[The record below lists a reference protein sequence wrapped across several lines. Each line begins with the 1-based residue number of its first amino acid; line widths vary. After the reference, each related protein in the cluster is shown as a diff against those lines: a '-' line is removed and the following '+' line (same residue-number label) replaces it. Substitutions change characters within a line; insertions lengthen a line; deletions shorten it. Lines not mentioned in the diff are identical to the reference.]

1 LVLINSYNFRNTLYV
16 AFERVQGAGYPVKV
30 SIIPECEI
38 CGEEADKFTKCKSCG
53 AKFCEDC
60 GSVIEKLCEFCAEE
74 QKHGDDE
81 DADEEDLDI
90 SGSEDVDDDK

>member
-1 LVLINSYNFRNTLYV
+1 MVINSYNFRNTLYV
-16 AFERVQGAGYPVKV
+16 AFERVQDAGYPVKV
-30 SIIPECEI
+30 NLMPECEI

-60 GSVIEKLCEFCAEE
+60 GSTVEKLCEFCAEE

-81 DADEEDLDI
+81 DEEDLDI
-90 SGSEDVDDDK
+90 LSSEDEDDDK